1 MATYTLRYTIHKLI
15 ENIEDET
22 ILLDVLKLLE
32 KKTEIEKKD
41 WWDLISEEEKA
52 AIEEGIAQAD
62 RGEIIPHEEVMA
74 KYKRWL

>member
-1 MATYTLRYTIHKLI
+1 MAAYTLRHTIHKLI